1 MDNYRGSKVGV
12 VLQYENGHILIP
24 SYTSVLAYDNAGKL
38 VHSFGGDKGPQDSS
52 APHTKGEVET
62 HAANFLKAVRSRNR
76 SALSCESQEGH
87 VSAALCHIAN
97 ISHRLGKNASIDEI
111 KSAIRNDAEL
121 SESLGRMAEHLGKN
135 AVDLAA
141 TPLTLGSNLQIDPK
155 TERFVGNEAANGMLH
170 RNDRKGFEIPKI
182 A

>member
-1 MDNYRGSKVGV
+1 
-12 VLQYENGHILIP
+12 
-24 SYTSVLAYDNAGKL
+24 
-38 VHSFGGDKGPQDSS
+38 
-52 APHTKGEVET
+52 
-62 HAANFLKAVRSRNR
+62 
-76 SALSCESQEGH
+76 
-87 VSAALCHIAN
+87 
-97 ISHRLGKNASIDEI
+97 
-111 KSAIRNDAEL
+111 
-121 SESLGRMAEHLGKN
+121 MAEHLGKN